1 MAKNRKISYRIRNF
15 TPILAT
21 SLDTFNSL
29 WQFIPSRLED
39 APSHDFALSSEV
51 GIRVF
56 DVDIPDDESQ
66 CLLHKGPNFLRL

>member
-1 MAKNRKISYRIRNF
+1 MAKNRKISYCIRNF